1 MPTDEA
7 VIDASVA
14 VKLTLHEEH
23 STVAEALIRSL
34 RRSGVRMIA
43 PLLFSFEVAN
53 ALHKAAHAGT
63 VTPADAVRHFRELSA
78 YAIET
83 VAPDGLHERAIL
95 LASELG
101 VGAAYDSH
109 YLALAIERDCEFW
122 TADWSFYRAARRH
135 SNHARW
141 LADFNP
147 DA

>member
-1 MPTDEA
+1 MPGEA

-14 VKLTLHEEH
+14 VKVVLPEQH
-23 STVAEALIRSL
+23 SDTAKALMSAL
-34 RRSGVRMIA
+34 RRGGVRRLA
-43 PLLFSFEVAN
+43 PLFFPFEVAN
-53 ALHKAAHAGT
+53 ALHKAAYAGST
-63 VTPADAVRHFRELSA
+63 TPAAAVQLFRELNA
-78 YAIET
+78 FNIELI
-83 VAPDGLHERAIL
+83 ASDGLHERAIL

-101 VGAAYDSH
+101 VGAVYDSH